1 MSYMSYFNHLNAPR
15 TRIERQFNALSSTLF
30 KLVEDCAWRRR
41 PLATFAAFALVYWCN
56 TAFALL
62 FCTMGLYPLLVLQAI
77 PSWEQYPVTVS
88 LLLCHGLTAAMSGL
102 VYTVDRKRRHADAS
116 LRYDAWQE
124 SKRQSQSL
132 YLNYHGR

>member
-1 MSYMSYFNHLNAPR
+1 MSYMSDFNHLNAPR
-15 TRIERQFNALSSTLF
+15 TRIERQFNALASTLF
-30 KLVEDCAWRRR
+30 KLVEDRAWRRR
-41 PLATFAAFALVYWCN
+41 PLTTLAAFALVYWCN

-124 SKRQSQSL
+124 SKRQSQAL
-132 YLNYHGR
+132 YLNYYGR

>member
-1 MSYMSYFNHLNAPR
+1 MSYMSDFNHLNAPR
-15 TRIERQFNALSSTLF
+15 TRIERQFNALASTLF
-30 KLVEDCAWRRR
+30 KLVEDRAWRRR
-41 PLATFAAFALVYWCN
+41 PLTTLAAFALVYWCN

-62 FCTMGLYPLLVLQAI
+62 FCTMGLYLLLVLQAI